1 MGFDDTLIYEEGL
14 RGLFSEMLNRYDQ
27 QLSRLDRII
36 EDLEKTCDSAEE
48 LSRLYEHL
56 ETSIQSLPNVAQL
69 LKDVLETVNRLASK
83 ATSVDIES
91 LDDLEGLV
99 SDLQRDLPVLNSKL
113 EEAKKLL
120 RDPLRL
126 NIVAKCHEYL
136 GLNEE
141 DVRHAL
147 GELDDEQISSL
158 QEVLRTFTNDMDTLY
173 QSFKPYIKEVFSAN
187 KMGIT
192 GEVLIELPSTALRVC
207 KLLSDCERLYRVL
220 CVKLVAELLCRV
232 NNYDSLINKNLRP
245 ISDSAGMLVGLL
257 PSICKSYGFDTNTLY
272 SSIMDRIGTKLYA
285 TPEDVKNDLDRLV
298 ERARL
303 LNRLREE
310 HKKLRGILDEARK
323 EYERVKDQLSRD
335 RRQAFEGY
343 LKSLEEFDE
352 SYSRELPSDVASVVG
367 HMFEYSWSPRCPSDI
382 THELYKKISGSI
394 DGLVKLL
401 EDIKSIAERLSYG
414 QDLVDRVER
423 LLGELKSGNEGQILT
438 KYHEYLTSS
447 DSILGDLIHN
457 IQAEYEREGVIE
469 VDLTEQTAGVISA
482 LVGVFRGYGMR
493 VTLRCVRA

>member
-1 MGFDDTLIYEEGL
+1 
-14 RGLFSEMLNRYDQ
+14 
-27 QLSRLDRII
+27 
-36 EDLEKTCDSAEE
+36 
-48 LSRLYEHL
+48 
-56 ETSIQSLPNVAQL
+56 
-69 LKDVLETVNRLASK
+69 
-83 ATSVDIES
+83 
-91 LDDLEGLV
+91 
-99 SDLQRDLPVLNSKL
+99 
-113 EEAKKLL
+113 
-120 RDPLRL
+120 
-126 NIVAKCHEYL
+126 
-136 GLNEE
+136 
-141 DVRHAL
+141 
-147 GELDDEQISSL
+147 
-158 QEVLRTFTNDMDTLY
+158 
-173 QSFKPYIKEVFSAN
+173 
-187 KMGIT
+187 
-192 GEVLIELPSTALRVC
+192 
-207 KLLSDCERLYRVL
+207 
-220 CVKLVAELLCRV
+220 
-232 NNYDSLINKNLRP
+232 
-245 ISDSAGMLVGLL
+245 MLVGLL
-257 PSICKSYGFDTNTLY
+257 PSICKSYGFDANTLY

-285 TPEDVKNDLDRLV
+285 TLEDVKNDLDRLV

-423 LLGELKSGNEGQILT
+423 LLGELKSGNEGQTLT

-469 VDLTEQTAGVISA
+469 VDLTEQTAEVISA
-482 LVGVFRGYGMR
+482 LVRVFRGYGMR